1 MGRLRDFFFWK
12 VLFLLFVTVGIA
24 YLCFLKWYLP
34 AMVSFIVLLL
44 LGFRWL
50 GKQRKLI
57 KELLDF
63 SEAVRY
69 RDFTRRF
76 VIRNPK
82 SAEGRLFAAFN
93 AINEVYKR
101 ISMDKEIQHQYLNK
115 VLNMLDS
122 AIIFY
127 QEDTGKVMWIN
138 DAFKQ
143 LFRTPHIGNIR
154 GLTKRHPELY
164 EKTIHM
170 KLGKQQVES
179 VSLAIGKIK
188 LLMHGST

>member
-1 MGRLRDFFFWK
+1 
-12 VLFLLFVTVGIA
+12 
-24 YLCFLKWYLP
+24 
-34 AMVSFIVLLL
+34 
-44 LGFRWL
+44 
-50 GKQRKLI
+50 
-57 KELLDF
+57 
-63 SEAVRY
+63 
-69 RDFTRRF
+69 
-76 VIRNPK
+76 
-82 SAEGRLFAAFN
+82 
-93 AINEVYKR
+93 
-101 ISMDKEIQHQYLNK
+101 MDKEIQHQYLNK

-188 LLMHGST
+188 LLMHGSTFSTQEGTFRIVVYQNISEAIDET